1 MALDPN
7 PNPNPSPSP
16 NPNPSPSPN
25 PNQAWR
31 STPASRALT
40 ARRASTAGLLP
51 ASAYWVRV
59 RAMGRDGRASPFSR
73 SLLPALTAPEAP
85 EAFPLDDAGVVSI
98 NFLPVQ
104 CAARYE
110 LQWRPHAPPPAA
122 QRPWESTEG
131 SSKIRGTTVNKKNLP
146 AGQRFEF
153 RVRAFTEEGAASPF
167 SRASEWVLIGDPVR
181 HFEEREREQK
191 AASEAAAAAA
201 VAANLA
207 AASAVQPDHPSEAML
222 SQLQEL
228 GLDRVGAA
236 QALRETG
243 GQSVAAAA
251 DWYFTNYKQDRQPER
266 RADDVSWLFS

>member
-1 MALDPN
+1 M
-7 PNPNPSPSP
+7 
-16 NPNPSPSPN
+16 
-25 PNQAWR
+25 
-31 STPASRALT
+31 
-40 ARRASTAGLLP
+40 
-51 ASAYWVRV
+51 
-59 RAMGRDGRASPFSR
+59 
-73 SLLPALTAPEAP
+73 
-85 EAFPLDDAGVVSI
+85 
-98 NFLPVQ
+98 
-104 CAARYE
+104 
-110 LQWRPHAPPPAA
+110 
-122 QRPWESTEG
+122 
-131 SSKIRGTTVNKKNLP
+131 
-146 AGQRFEF
+146 
-153 RVRAFTEEGAASPF
+153 RAFTEEGAASPF